1 METTRVSTD
10 ARRLI
15 AHRIKQGESL
25 SWIAFDF
32 GITEEEAQRI
42 AVSYYSHN

>member
-1 METTRVSTD
+1 MEKMQLSQD

-15 AHRIKQGESL
+15 TYRIENGETASQV
-25 SWIAFDF
+25 AFDF

-42 AVSYYSHN
+42 AVSHYDN